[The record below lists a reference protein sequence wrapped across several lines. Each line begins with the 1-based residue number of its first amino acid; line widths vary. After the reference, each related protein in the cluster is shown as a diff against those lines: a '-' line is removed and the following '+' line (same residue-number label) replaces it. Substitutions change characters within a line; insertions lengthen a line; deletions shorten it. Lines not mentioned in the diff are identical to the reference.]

1 MNKPSVV
8 SKLCKSCGFCINFC
22 PKKVMSFSTE
32 RNIKGHFYPVI
43 DLNGCIGCGTCT
55 KRARFIF
62 LVIHTEFIGHSS
74 ASRLYSSLYTEMLEG
89 GDQSCVWRRS
99 TSIRCA
105 A

>member
-43 DLNGCIGCGTCT
+43 DLNGYIGCGTC
-55 KRARFIF
+55 A
-62 LVIHTEFIGHSS
+62 LVCPEAAID
-74 ASRLYSSLYTEMLEG
+74 MLKGE
-89 GDQSCVWRRS
+89 D
-99 TSIRCA
+99 
-105 A
+105 

>member
-43 DLNGCIGCGTCT
+43 DLSGCIGCGTC
-55 KRARFIF
+55 A
-62 LVIHTEFIGHSS
+62 LVCPEAAID
-74 ASRLYSSLYTEMLEG
+74 MLKGE
-89 GDQSCVWRRS
+89 D
-99 TSIRCA
+99 
-105 A
+105 

>member
-43 DLNGCIGCGTCT
+43 DLNGCIGCGTC
-55 KRARFIF
+55 A
-62 LVIHTEFIGHSS
+62 LVCPEAAID
-74 ASRLYSSLYTEMLEG
+74 MLKGE
-89 GDQSCVWRRS
+89 D
-99 TSIRCA
+99 
-105 A
+105 